1 MQGSGCPT
9 LCCIRLD
16 FGRGGGQRFCKRKG
30 RGVKP
35 LFSGFSEEELITT
48 LLTDARAGV
57 VQLTFVL
64 GEFLEE
70 EVIKI
75 FLTQGFRVFQQTTV
89 LGMSVGE
96 VMATFLTH
104 ARVGSVQQ
112 VVVVIWDQRAAGVV
126 LVEGPVGVVH

>member
-1 MQGSGCPT
+1 MSNSLLYQV
-9 LCCIRLD
+9 
-16 FGRGGGQRFCKRKG
+16 RFCKCKG

-35 LFSGFSEEELITT
+35 LFSEFSEEEVITT
-48 LLTDARAGV
+48 PLTDARAGV
-57 VQLTFVL
+57 VPLTFVL

-70 EVIKI
+70 ELIKI
-75 FLTQGFRVFQQTTV
+75 FLIPGFRVFQQTTV

-112 VVVVIWDQRAAGVV
+112 VAVVFWDQRAAGVV
-126 LVEGPVGVVH
+126 LIEGPVGVVH

>member
-1 MQGSGCPT
+1 MQMQGSRCQT
-9 LCCIRLD
+9 
-16 FGRGGGQRFCKRKG
+16 
-30 RGVKP
+30 
-35 LFSGFSEEELITT
+35 LFSKFSEEEAITT

-57 VQLTFVL
+57 VQLTYVL
-64 GEFLEE
+64 GEFSEE

-75 FLTQGFRVFQQTTV
+75 FLIQGFRVFQQTTV

-104 ARVGSVQQ
+104 GRVGSVQQ